1 MVATPDD
8 RADDILSVAYGR
20 AIIDL
25 AEDAIVSIDDSQR
38 IVVFNR
44 GAEKIFGYTA
54 AEALGR
60 PLDLLLPTQLLQAH
74 TAHIREFAGAPESTR
89 RLEDRPEIMGRR
101 KNGEEFPAEGSISK
115 ARVGKGWFFTVI
127 LRDVTQR
134 KQSERRIQS
143 ALREQTALLKEVHH
157 RVKNNLQVVTSLLG
171 LQSMVIPD
179 PATRKM
185 FQESQ
190 NRIHSMALLHE
201 QLYQSQD
208 ISQINCGEYI
218 KGLAGHLFRSYGV
231 STSRIE
237 LAVQVEE
244 LHMSMDTAVPLGLV
258 VNELVSNCLKYAF
271 PDGRKGKIKIQL
283 SKCRERPCCLAVA
296 DNGVG
301 LAQDVTLWSSK
312 SLGLRLVK
320 MLAEQMDA
328 HVEVNA
334 RHGTK
339 VKLVFSGTCTL

>member
-1 MVATPDD
+1 MVVAPND
-8 RADDILSVAYGR
+8 RAEEILSVAYGR

-25 AEDAIVSIDDSQR
+25 AEDAIVSIDDSHR

-44 GAEKIFGYTA
+44 GAERVFGYQA

-60 PLDLLLPTQLLQAH
+60 PLSILLPPRLLQVHAAH
-74 TAHIREFAGAPESTR
+74 VREFAAAPEGTR
-89 RLEDRPEIMGRR
+89 RLEDRPEIVGRR

-115 ARVGKGWFFTVI
+115 ARIGDGWLFTVI
-127 LRDVTQR
+127 LRDVTAR
-134 KQSERRIQS
+134 KLAERHIQS

-179 PATRKM
+179 PTTRRM

-208 ISQINCGEYI
+208 ISQINCSEYL

-231 STSRIE
+231 STSRIA
-237 LAVQVEE
+237 LAIQAEE
-244 LHMSMDTAVPLGLV
+244 LHLSMDIAVPLGLV

-271 PDGRKGKIKIQL
+271 PGGRKGKIKIDL
-283 SKCRERPCCLAVA
+283 SKCRERPCCLSVA

-301 LAQDVTLWSSK
+301 LAEDVTLWSSK

-328 HVEVNA
+328 HVEVNGC
-334 RHGTK
+334 RGTK
-339 VKLVFSGTCTL
+339 VKLVFSGNCML

>member
-1 MVATPDD
+1 MVAPSNDQ
-8 RADDILSVAYGR
+8 AEDILSVAYGR

-25 AEDAIVSIDDSQR
+25 AEDAIVSIDDEQK

-44 GAEKIFGYTA
+44 GAEKVFRYKR
-54 AEALGR
+54 AEALGQ
-60 PLDLLLPTQLLQAH
+60 PLNILLPARLFQVH
-74 TAHIREFAGAPESTR
+74 TAHVREFASAPEGAR
-89 RLEDRPEIMGRR
+89 RLPEIVGRR
-101 KNGEEFPAEGSISK
+101 KNGEEFPVEGSVSK
-115 ARVGKGWFFTVI
+115 ARVGQAWLFTAI
-127 LRDVTQR
+127 LRDVTER
-134 KQSERRIQS
+134 KLSERHVQS

-218 KGLAGHLFRSYGV
+218 RGLAGHLFRSYGV

-237 LAVQVEE
+237 LAIHMEE
-244 LHMSMDTAVPLGLV
+244 LRLSMDTAVPLGLV
-258 VNELVSNCLKYAF
+258 VNELLSNCLKYAF
-271 PDGRKGKIKIQL
+271 PNGRKGTVKIQL
-283 SKCRERPCCLAVA
+283 SKCQGRPCCLTVA

-301 LAQDVTLWSSK
+301 LPADVTLWSSK

-328 HVEVNA
+328 HVEVNG
-334 RHGTK
+334 RRGTK
-339 VKLVFSGTCTL
+339 VKLVFSGNCIL